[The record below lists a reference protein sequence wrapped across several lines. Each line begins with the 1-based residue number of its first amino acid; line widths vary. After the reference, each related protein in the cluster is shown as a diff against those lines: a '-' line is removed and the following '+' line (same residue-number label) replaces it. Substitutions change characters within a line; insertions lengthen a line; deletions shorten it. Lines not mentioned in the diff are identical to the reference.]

1 MIKIEYNRVPAGW
14 FDNNSMTSSQ
24 NYSIFSWLLG
34 WKDITFSDL
43 SLKYIFSLIS
53 FLSSFNNSVTQYKAW
68 LISINSGDKN
78 KKPGGWHLQI
88 KAAGTLAISF
98 IVGSVSFPNTD
109 QNQIWFLGS
118 RKTIIFS

>member
-53 FLSSFNNSVTQYKAW
+53 FLSGFNNSVTQYKAW